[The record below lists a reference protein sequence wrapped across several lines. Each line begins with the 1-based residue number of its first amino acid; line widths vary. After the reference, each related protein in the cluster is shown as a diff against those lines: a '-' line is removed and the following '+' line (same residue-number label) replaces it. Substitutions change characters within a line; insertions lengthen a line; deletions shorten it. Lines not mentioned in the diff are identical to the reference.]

1 MASKRIKPKAPEAFR
16 TREEFERGVD
26 EIARLDIEIK
36 RKEAE
41 LKKRH
46 QEIDD
51 EFGPEV
57 KKMSLSLQ
65 ELMARAEPFFAQN
78 AASLCKPG
86 QREGETPL
94 ARFGIRRG
102 MPTVGKLVS
111 TAWKKLGEIFF
122 GKDKLKPFTRVAPE
136 VDKDKVLAVWRDAES
151 GDKEIAQNAIRAKS
165 TLQDAGLT
173 VTQDDQFWVEAKAE
187 SQVKSNT

>member
-16 TREEFERGVD
+16 TREEFEHGVD

-36 RKEAE
+36 RREAE

-46 QEIDD
+46 QELDD
-51 EFGPEV
+51 EFGPEI
-57 KKMSLSLQ
+57 KELSRTMQ
-65 ELMARAEPFFAQN
+65 DLMARSEPFFAQN
-78 AASLCKPG
+78 ATALCKPG

-102 MPTVGKLVS
+102 LPTVGKVVS
-111 TAWKKLGEIFF
+111 TAWKKLGEAFF
-122 GKDKLKPFTRVAPE
+122 AKEKLKPFTRIAPE
-136 VDKDKVLAVWRDAES
+136 VDKEKVLAVWRDAES
-151 GDKEIAQNAIRAKS
+151 GDKEIAQNALRAKS

-187 SQVKSNT
+187 AQV